1 MSRRGTSWLRRV
13 GLLAGLA
20 SVGVALPAVAEPS
33 SVPGSAATPTGAFLV
48 RSSERRV
55 RARLAQVQPAGA
67 ASLRRP
73 RLGPPGWGEL
83 LRFEERVDV
92 AARSREQALAAFFVG
107 QDLLHGPTFASAPS
121 VAESRGPA
129 QFDPNP
135 ESPTLDLLG
144 AGWAAL
150 QALAGRRQGSPAP

>member
-1 MSRRGTSWLRRV
+1 MSRRGTSWLRRL

-20 SVGVALPAVAEPS
+20 SVGVAPPLPAEPS
-33 SVPGSAATPTGAFLV
+33 SVPGAP
-48 RSSERRV
+48 
-55 RARLAQVQPAGA
+55 
-67 ASLRRP
+67 RRP
-73 RLGPPGWGEL
+73 RAPSSLGAPSGACARRLEQACPAGEALLAEAAPGTPGWGEL

-107 QDLLHGPTFASAPS
+107 QDLLHGPTFASAPT

-135 ESPTLDLLG
+135 ESPALDLLG
-144 AGWAAL
+144 AGWAVF
-150 QALAGRRQGSPAP
+150 QALAGRR